1 MNIEA
6 YNLDSL
12 RKLVRALQAEN
23 KELRELQQNLSAQRL
38 LSYENGILSAATA
51 FGKTVV
57 CSYLIAQTGI
67 VDIAMNTLHWKGTR
81 HRESIIWL
89 YHDITCV
96 RYVRK

>member
-38 LSYENGILSAATA
+38 LSYENVG
-51 FGKTVV
+51 
-57 CSYLIAQTGI
+57 Q
-67 VDIAMNTLHWKGTR
+67 R
-81 HRESIIWL
+81 R
-89 YHDITCV
+89 CV
-96 RYVRK
+96 G